1 MATTVYTNP
10 IATNQNTIKH
20 DIYGTSFDS
29 TVEIYNALA
38 NFAASEDDDGKV
50 TLPSGQEIDVTTIS
64 GMTTYSTYLQFLQAH
79 KEVID
84 NVFVFV
90 KNLENKLDNL
100 LSS

>member
-1 MATTVYTNP
+1 MATSIFRNP
-10 IATNQNTIKH
+10 ISTSNSVKT

-38 NFAASEDDDGKV
+38 NFASSEKDGIVK
-50 TLPSGQEIDVTTIS
+50 LPSGQEVDVTTIS

-79 KEVID
+79 KELID
-84 NVFVFV
+84 NVFVFI

>member
-1 MATTVYTNP
+1 MATTVFTNP
-10 IATNQNTIKH
+10 ISKGQGTIKH
-20 DIYGTSFDS
+20 DIFGTSFDS

-38 NFAASEDDDGKV
+38 NFASSEEDGKV
-50 TLPSGQEIDVTTIS
+50 KLPSGQEVDVTKIS

-79 KEVID
+79 KELID

>member
-1 MATTVYTNP
+1 MATSVFTNP
-10 IATNQNTIKH
+10 LSKGNNTIKH
-20 DIYGTSFDS
+20 DIFGTSFDS
-29 TVEIYNALA
+29 TVEIYDALA
-38 NFAASEDDDGKV
+38 NFAASEEDGMV
-50 TLPSGQEIDVTTIS
+50 TLPSGQEIDVTSIS

-79 KEVID
+79 KELID

>member
-1 MATTVYTNP
+1 MATVYSNP
-10 IATNQNTIKH
+10 ISASDSYIKH
-20 DIYGTSFDS
+20 DIYGEAYDT
-29 TVEIYNALA
+29 TVEIYDALA
-38 NFAASEDDDGKV
+38 NFAAGSEDDGKV
-50 TLPSGQEIDVTTIS
+50 KLPSGQEIDVTTIS

-79 KEVID
+79 KELID

>member
-1 MATTVYTNP
+1 MATVYSNP
-10 IATNQNTIKH
+10 ISSSQNIIKH

-38 NFAASEDDDGKV
+38 NFAASAEDGKV
-50 TLPSGQEIDVTTIS
+50 TLPNGDVVDVTKIA
-64 GMTTYSTYLQFLQAH
+64 GMTAYSTYLQFLQAH
-79 KEVID
+79 KELID

>member
-1 MATTVYTNP
+1 MATVFSNP
-10 IATNQNTIKH
+10 LSKNSNTIKH

-38 NFAASEDDDGKV
+38 NFAASEEDGKV

-79 KEVID
+79 KELID